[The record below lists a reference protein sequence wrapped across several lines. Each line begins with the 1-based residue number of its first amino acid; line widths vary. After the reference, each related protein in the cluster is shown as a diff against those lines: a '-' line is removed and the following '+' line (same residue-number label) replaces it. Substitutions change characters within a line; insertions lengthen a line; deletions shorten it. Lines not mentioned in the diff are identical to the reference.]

1 MDVLAANPLFRAF
14 YADLYATP
22 GNQRNLA
29 RFTFLDPASRRFY
42 PGWDAFADITVAI
55 VRTEAGRN
63 PHDKDLHD
71 LVGELSTRSD
81 EFRTRWGAHNV
92 RHHSTGTKHFHHHAV
107 GGLAL
112 AYEGLDMA
120 AVPGLTLTV
129 YTAEPGSPSEE
140 GLRLL
145 ASWAATEEAAPAGS
159 GRPPADPSCAGRLPE
174 AGVTRRGQGVPL
186 CGQTD
191 PGPARNEDHMQVGYK
206 LSAEAFG
213 PAELVRQAVL
223 AEEAGFDFVEISDHY
238 HPWLD
243 NQGHSPFA
251 WTVLGPSP
259 RRRHGSAW
267 RPGSPA
273 PPCATTRDHRPG
285 GRDAGPALGGPLR
298 PGRRLG
304 GAAQR
309 TRRRPGFPEA
319 VSTRHEL
326 LTEALEIIRLLW
338 SGGYRSYEG
347 KHLRLSDARVFDLPD
362 ELPLI
367 AVAASGPKS
376 TRIAAELGDG
386 LFATEDKPSIVRHY
400 RDAGGSGPCYAEV
413 PMAWAPDAHTGARAA
428 LETTRWAL
436 TGWKVMSELPNPVNF
451 DAATATV
458 REEDILGK
466 FACGTDPD
474 RYVEVAQP
482 FVDAGYDRLVM
493 QNAGPDPDG
502 FIDFYRRELDTR
514 IRQLRP
520 NHG

>member
-1 MDVLAANPLFRAF
+1 MRYHPAIIAQAA
-14 YADLYATP
+14 AT
-22 GNQRNLA
+22 
-29 RFTFLDPASRRFY
+29 
-42 PGWDAFADITVAI
+42 
-55 VRTEAGRN
+55 
-63 PHDKDLHD
+63 
-71 LVGELSTRSD
+71 
-81 EFRTRWGAHNV
+81 
-92 RHHSTGTKHFHHHAV
+92 
-107 GGLAL
+107 LAL
-112 AYEGLDMA
+112 LSEGRFVLG
-120 AVPGLTLTV
+120 V
-129 YTAEPGSPSEE
+129 
-140 GLRLL
+140 
-145 ASWAATEEAAPAGS
+145 GS
-159 GRPPADPSCAGRLPE
+159 GERL
-174 AGVTRRGQGVPL
+174 
-186 CGQTD
+186 
-191 PGPARNEDHMQVGYK
+191 NEHVVG
-206 LSAEAFG
+206 
-213 PAELVRQAVL
+213 
-223 AEEAGFDFVEISDHY
+223 
-238 HPWLD
+238 
-243 NQGHSPFA
+243 
-251 WTVLGPSP
+251 
-259 RRRHGSAW
+259 
-267 RPGSPA
+267 
-273 PPCATTRDHRPG
+273 
-285 GRDAGPALGGPLR
+285 
-298 PGRRLG
+298 
-304 GAAQR
+304 
-309 TRRRPGFPEA
+309 PGFPEA

-514 IRQLRP
+514 IRQLKP